1 MNNLT
6 IVSNE
11 RVSINKNQ
19 EFKSTNLDLQVLPD
33 ELNLNYNEVIM
44 CGDNISKDM
53 KGAQALGIKTYLVK
67 LS

>member
-19 EFKSTNLDLQVLPD
+19 EFKSTNLDLHVQRRRDWPPALAHYQKTPD
-33 ELNLNYNEVIM
+33 
-44 CGDNISKDM
+44 
-53 KGAQALGIKTYLVK
+53 
-67 LS
+67 

>member
-19 EFKSTNLDLQVLPD
+19 EFKSTNLDLQVFARRVKFKLQ
-33 ELNLNYNEVIM
+33 
-44 CGDNISKDM
+44 C
-53 KGAQALGIKTYLVK
+53 ALHF
-67 LS
+67 